1 MEVQHVSS
9 IAYAMAG
16 GPGGAQGSGGLL
28 TLVPLLLMF
37 AIFYFLLIRPQQK
50 KAKEHRT
57 FLENLKR
64 GDRVVTAGG
73 LYGEIT
79 GMTDETVIL
88 EIADK
93 IRVKVGRGYI
103 AAFATKEAV
112 KVANNS

>member
-1 MEVQHVSS
+1 MFDV
-9 IAYAMAG
+9 AYAMAG
-16 GPGGAQGSGGLL
+16 APGDAQGGGGLL

-79 GMTDETVIL
+79 GMTDDTVIL

-103 AAFATKEAV
+103 AAFATKESA
-112 KVANNS
+112 KAANSTT